1 MLKDTLFALDGHM
14 DIVKSRGSIIPE
26 EEEEEEG
33 QEEEHQYQEQ
43 QSAQQSQRNF
53 NDMVYM
59 QGAD

>member
-1 MLKDTLFALDGHM
+1 MLRETLFALDGHM

-26 EEEEEEG
+26 EGEECEED
-33 QEEEHQYQEQ
+33 QQEQ
-43 QSAQQSQRNF
+43 QSAQQYSERNV